1 MINGFKAHTVV
12 HITTT
17 DYTTFEGNMY
27 DMVLYYSTYTY
38 NLRKLFT
45 TKYVMVL
52 GNYILLVAV
61 R

>member
-38 NLRKLFT
+38 T
-45 TKYVMVL
+45 VY
-52 GNYILLVAV
+52 YI
-61 R
+61 RNTPWY

>member
-1 MINGFKAHTVV
+1 MINGFKAHTVCRAYY
-12 HITTT
+12 
-17 DYTTFEGNMY
+17 YTTFEGNMY

-38 NLRKLFT
+38 LRKLFT

-52 GNYILLVAV
+52 GNYTLLVAV